1 MHLMAL
7 RLPDEL
13 ASEVEKVSKQLQ
25 RTKSYIVRKA
35 LENYVREHVE
45 YQIALDRLNDKD
57 DKIVSSKEIRGM
69 LGKKNTL

>member
-1 MHLMAL
+1 MAL

-45 YQIALDRLNDKD
+45 YQIALGRLNDKD